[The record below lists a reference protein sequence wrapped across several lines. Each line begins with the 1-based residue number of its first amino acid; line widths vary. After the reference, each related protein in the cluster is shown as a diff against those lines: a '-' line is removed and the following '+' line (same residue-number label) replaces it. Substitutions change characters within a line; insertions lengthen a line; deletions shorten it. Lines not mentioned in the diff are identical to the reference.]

1 MYFMAKNKNRKKC
14 ILWQKTKII
23 GNAFCGKKKIIK
35 DAFYGIKKSPSNTG
49 ALIRI
54 FLFS

>member
-35 DAFYGIKKSPSNTG
+35 DSFYGIKKSPSITG